1 MNNKLIIAGF
11 SAFLL
16 CLNCK
21 KEEKA
26 SVENNNSVENKLEL
40 KPELSS
46 KTNQEAS
53 PVYKPEDLAKEVKGK
68 PVTHLVL
75 SESNFDFGKI
85 TKGDKVEHSYTVT
98 NTGDN
103 PLIIAHV
110 RPGCGCTAPEF
121 TKDPILP
128 GKKGKITLKFD
139 SSNFD
144 GRVQKQAEVYANV
157 EAVPLLIT
165 FTADIQPTK
174 K

>member
-1 MNNKLIIAGF
+1 
-11 SAFLL
+11 
-16 CLNCK
+16 
-21 KEEKA
+21 
-26 SVENNNSVENKLEL
+26 
-40 KPELSS
+40 
-46 KTNQEAS
+46 
-53 PVYKPEDLAKEVKGK
+53 
-68 PVTHLVL
+68 LVL